1 MSIWVG
7 GEGWAAFGNDDAK
20 VEAAEKVAKKEKE
33 ERELLAGKGKTGEAN
48 FLPTLDSNFFPL
60 RP

>member
-7 GEGWAAFGNDDAK
+7 GECWVAFGHDDAK